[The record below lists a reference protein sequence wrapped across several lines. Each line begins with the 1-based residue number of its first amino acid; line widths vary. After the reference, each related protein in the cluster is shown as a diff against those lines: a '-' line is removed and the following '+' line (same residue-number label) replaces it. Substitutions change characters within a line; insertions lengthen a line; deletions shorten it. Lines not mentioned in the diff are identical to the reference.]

1 MIMIIMTRNNNHSN
15 IQEMFDVTYITI
27 NTLPF
32 HGPFSSYVIKKFE
45 MSFCIVLGI
54 SSQVKWV
61 LTDWKKMHNNKAL
74 LCRLVLTRNKI
85 WLCYK
90 KLQDLKNKILQVP
103 LASHVMIIFKPFYHP
118 TYSSTS
124 VSTIPHA
131 LFGNKLTDLVEGWIA
146 FFDPVQTRPKRKKV
160 NSKQALLDICTH
172 VPFFVMIAS
181 RDPLLDET
189 SSYKLL
195 QKIFF
200 TFGLDGGSRNFFV
213 FKFICDGVT
222 FSRSI
227 IATLFFSV
235 LGCR

>member
-32 HGPFSSYVIKKFE
+32 HGPFSSYAIKKFE

-74 LCRLVLTRNKI
+74 LCRLVITRNKI

-124 VSTIPHA
+124 VSTCFVRKQVNW
-131 LFGNKLTDLVEGWIA
+131 LGWGVDCI
-146 FFDPVQTRPKRKKV
+146 FWSSP
-160 NSKQALLDICTH
+160 
-172 VPFFVMIAS
+172 
-181 RDPLLDET
+181 DET
-189 SSYKLL
+189 KEKKGK
-195 QKIFF
+195 Q
-200 TFGLDGGSRNFFV
+200 
-213 FKFICDGVT
+213 
-222 FSRSI
+222 
-227 IATLFFSV
+227 
-235 LGCR
+235 